1 MNLYRIG
8 KTEAIMLIVVFM
20 LNHLILDLPK
30 VFFETSSSASWL
42 NAIYVSLLAIAFLF
56 LILKLFKNFKGMD
69 ILDISKFLGGDTLKI
84 IIGILFIIFFI
95 SIPSS
100 LLRDL
105 CRSLNI
111 VYFKNIPTS
120 LLLLIFLVVAVIA
133 NRIGNH
139 VIVKITT
146 IITSI
151 VLLNL
156 AITFFIAIFKADFN
170 NIFPILGNGVSQLFL
185 SGSSN
190 IFAFSGIAVL
200 YFIMPMLKDPSEFNK
215 IGIFGIAISG
225 IYLVLAVFSLLL
237 SFSSVVEIY
246 DFSPIYLIVRST
258 QLGKFLQRP
267 ESLFMFFWILS
278 LMSYISVCLML
289 SCNIFKKIAKTAKAK
304 PLAYFFASMLFSLAL
319 APENISQVKFIED
332 IIFKYFSLILIF
344 LTSSIILILANIKH
358 HRKNMKLEG
367 PKLDEN

>member
-8 KTEAIMLIVVFM
+8 KTEAIALIVVFM
-20 LNHLILDLPK
+20 LNHLVLDLPK
-30 VFFETSSSASWL
+30 VFFETAGSAAWL

-69 ILDISKFLGGDTLKI
+69 ILDVSKFLGGNTLKI
-84 IIGILFIIFFI
+84 IIGILFIIFFLA
-95 SIPSS
+95 IPSS

-120 LLLLIFLVVAVIA
+120 LLLLVFLLVASIA
-133 NRIGNH
+133 NRIGNN

-156 AITFFIAIFKADFN
+156 AITFLIATFNADIN
-170 NIFPILGNGVSQLFL
+170 NIFPILGNRAREIFL

-190 IFAFSGIAVL
+190 VFAFSGIAVL
-200 YFIMPMLKDPSEFNK
+200 YFLMPMLKDASNFNK
-215 IGIFGIAISG
+215 IGLLGIGISG
-225 IYLVLAVFSLLL
+225 IYLILGVFSLLL
-237 SFSSVVEIY
+237 SFSHIVEVY

-278 LMSYISVCLML
+278 LMSYISVCIML
-289 SCNIFKKIAKTAKAK
+289 CCNIFKKIAKTTHAK
-304 PLAYFFASMLFSLAL
+304 PLAYFFASMLFALAL

-332 IIFKYFSLILIF
+332 VIFKYFSLTIVFLI
-344 LTSSIILILANIKH
+344 SSIILILANIKY

-367 PKLDEN
+367 PKTDEN